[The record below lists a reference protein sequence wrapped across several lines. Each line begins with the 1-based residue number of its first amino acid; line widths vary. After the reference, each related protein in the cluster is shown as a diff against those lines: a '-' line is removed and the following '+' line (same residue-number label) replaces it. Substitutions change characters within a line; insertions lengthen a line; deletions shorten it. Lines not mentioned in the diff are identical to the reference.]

1 MPSLSCAFK
10 KPQEHRKR
18 RREGG
23 EGLRGGGGNRD
34 LARTTGIIGE
44 VCEALEHMTGH
55 DLYHRDVKPSNII
68 LHPERGA
75 VLIDFG
81 LAKEVVAGEDVSLSK
96 GASEG
101 WSPPERARGVSGPF
115 TDVYSLGQVL
125 WHMLTGEDPGIIRE
139 DDRRERLEAAGQP
152 AWLAGLIIAAT
163 VPDDP
168 RARIQTVLEFRILL
182 QNEGELPG

>member
-1 MPSLSCAFK
+1 MGCVCQEEEGIRYVFVFQAEDGVRDYDVTGVQTCALPIFLARGSVVNSRSQRVEVLVEERFEGTSLK
-10 KPQEHRKR
+10 EVM
-18 RREGG
+18 G
-23 EGLRGGGGNRD
+23 GLRWGAGNLD
-34 LARTTGIIGE
+34 LARTTVIIGE

-115 TDVYSLGQVL
+115 TDRS
-125 WHMLTGEDPGIIRE
+125 EE
-139 DDRRERLEAAGQP
+139 RRVGKECRSRWSP
-152 AWLAGLIIAAT
+152 SH
-163 VPDDP
+163 
-168 RARIQTVLEFRILL
+168 
-182 QNEGELPG
+182 